1 MEQVFGQPPT
11 EDDLPASQYILP
23 NQPFQELVAQGRGAE
38 CQHQALGTAF
48 ARRGDKAVGMAMEDS
63 VSKNGKPARPSRKST
78 RASANHGRS
87 DTTLMRTAREKT
99 FTPRARATHR

>member
-1 MEQVFGQPPT
+1 MSTKAQNFKT
-11 EDDLPASQYILP
+11 EAERTHAKVKVAKRPKRVVDLSHSETR
-23 NQPFQELVAQGRGAE
+23 NV
-38 CQHQALGTAF
+38 TK
-48 ARRGDKAVGMAMEDS
+48 RGDKAVGMAMEDS

-99 FTPRARATHR
+99 FTPRARAAHR